1 MNQLAT
7 MLDTDLTVDAR
18 ARTARPGTDAES
30 GADFGQVLQG
40 LSKPDEASV
49 STEQAGRNSRHDK
62 KGKVD
67 GLLTASADPIVPAMP
82 MARPATTEILDGQ
95 LLAGQKE
102 APGEATLVEQ
112 RGDSLITGTAAGTHA
127 LVANHSPE
135 GPKTAAEAPTIGAQA
150 PTNAL
155 GAITS
160 DPVSTDATGVN
171 GAPAPSAQ
179 GAASA
184 SAAAGASVAATG
196 SAAVSGQAMRLAL
209 SRGEDMTRTPTV
221 TDALKPMPSVLV
233 EAVES
238 SGRAIGK
245 AAGGLAGPN
254 GAGLPATTA
263 VAAAASGISKLS
275 GGDAGRPGTAQH
287 KLLASL
293 EAKGVDARS
302 SAVSIGDPTTWS
314 PGAVTREEPTAA
326 LRQTVAPEATLS
338 APMGSEEWQ
347 MDLGTQLVAMIEKGD
362 QSAVINLSPVELG
375 PVQID
380 VAVRE
385 GEVSVAFAA
394 QVADTR
400 SAIEASLPRLREMLA
415 GEGLSLTNS
424 NINNML
430 PGFSQQKSPSRGG
443 EDRPSQRG
451 RFADPE
457 SAVVIQTTPNRIR
470 RSLVDLYA

>member
-18 ARTARPGTDAES
+18 ARTARTGTDAES

-40 LSKPDEASV
+40 ISKPDEASV
-49 STEQAGRNSRHDK
+49 STEQAGRNSRHSK
-62 KGKVD
+62 KGNID
-67 GLLTASADPIVPAMP
+67 GLLNVSADPVVSTVPMT
-82 MARPATTEILDGQ
+82 RPVTTEVLD
-95 LLAGQKE
+95 GQKE
-102 APGEATLVEQ
+102 APGDTTLVEQ
-112 RGDSLITGTAAGTHA
+112 RGDSLITSTAAGGGATA
-127 LVANHSPE
+127 L
-135 GPKTAAEAPTIGAQA
+135 EAPTTAFE
-150 PTNAL
+150 
-155 GAITS
+155 AITS
-160 DPVSTDATGVN
+160 EPASSNATVVN
-171 GAPAPSAQ
+171 GAAAPAAP
-179 GAASA
+179 GA
-184 SAAAGASVAATG
+184 AAAGASVTATS
-196 SAAVSGQAMRLAL
+196 SAAVSGQALRISL
-209 SRGEDMTRTPTV
+209 SRGEEMTRTSTA
-221 TDALKPMPSVLV
+221 TDALKPVHSVPV
-233 EAVES
+233 EALDG
-238 SGRAIGK
+238 SGRTNGK
-245 AAGGLAGPN
+245 AVGSLAGPN
-254 GAGLPATTA
+254 GTGLPATTA

-275 GGDAGRPGTAQH
+275 GGDVGRLGTTQH

-293 EAKGVDARS
+293 EAKGLDARPT
-302 SAVSIGDPTTWS
+302 AVSIGDPTTWS
-314 PGAVTREEPTAA
+314 IGAATREDPTSV
-326 LRQTVAPEATLS
+326 LRQSVAPEATLTS
-338 APMGSEEWQ
+338 SIGSEEWQ

-380 VAVRE
+380 VTVHE

-400 SAIEASLPRLREMLA
+400 SAIEGSLSRLREMLA

-457 SAVVIQTTPNRIR
+457 NAIVVQTTPNRIR

>member
-18 ARTARPGTDAES
+18 ARTARTGTDAES

-40 LSKPDEASV
+40 ISKPDEASV
-49 STEQAGRNSRHDK
+49 STEQAGRNSRHSK
-62 KGKVD
+62 KGNID
-67 GLLTASADPIVPAMP
+67 GLLNVSADPVVSTVPMT
-82 MARPATTEILDGQ
+82 RPVTTEVLDGQ
-95 LLAGQKE
+95 ND
-102 APGEATLVEQ
+102 APGDTTLVEQ
-112 RGDSLITGTAAGTHA
+112 RGDSLIT
-127 LVANHSPE
+127 
-135 GPKTAAEAPTIGAQA
+135 
-150 PTNAL
+150 
-155 GAITS
+155 
-160 DPVSTDATGVN
+160 ST
-171 GAPAPSAQ
+171 
-179 GAASA
+179 
-184 SAAAGASVAATG
+184 AAAGASVTATS
-196 SAAVSGQAMRLAL
+196 SAAVSGQALRISL
-209 SRGEDMTRTPTV
+209 SRGEEMTRTSTA
-221 TDALKPMPSVLV
+221 TDALKPVHSVPV
-233 EAVES
+233 EALDG
-238 SGRAIGK
+238 SGRTNGK
-245 AAGGLAGPN
+245 AVGSLAGPN
-254 GAGLPATTA
+254 GTGLPATTA

-275 GGDAGRPGTAQH
+275 GGDAGRLGTTQH

-293 EAKGVDARS
+293 EAKGLDARPT
-302 SAVSIGDPTTWS
+302 AVSIGDPTTWS
-314 PGAVTREEPTAA
+314 IGAATREDPTSV
-326 LRQTVAPEATLS
+326 LRQSVAPEATLTS
-338 APMGSEEWQ
+338 PMGSEEWQ

-380 VAVRE
+380 VTVHE

-400 SAIEASLPRLREMLA
+400 SAIEASLSRLREMLA

-424 NINNML
+424 NINNIL

-457 SAVVIQTTPNRIR
+457 TAIVVQTTPNRIR

>member
-18 ARTARPGTDAES
+18 ARTARTGTDAES

-40 LSKPDEASV
+40 ISKPDEASV
-49 STEQAGRNSRHDK
+49 STEQAGRNSRHSK
-62 KGKVD
+62 KGNID
-67 GLLTASADPIVPAMP
+67 GLLNVSADPV
-82 MARPATTEILDGQ
+82 
-95 LLAGQKE
+95 
-102 APGEATLVEQ
+102 
-112 RGDSLITGTAAGTHA
+112 
-127 LVANHSPE
+127 
-135 GPKTAAEAPTIGAQA
+135 
-150 PTNAL
+150 
-155 GAITS
+155 
-160 DPVSTDATGVN
+160 VSTV
-171 GAPAPSAQ
+171 P
-179 GAASA
+179 
-184 SAAAGASVAATG
+184 
-196 SAAVSGQAMRLAL
+196 
-209 SRGEDMTRTPTV
+209 MTRTSTA
-221 TDALKPMPSVLV
+221 TDALKPVHSVPV
-233 EAVES
+233 EALDG
-238 SGRAIGK
+238 SGRTNGK
-245 AAGGLAGPN
+245 AVGSLAGPN
-254 GAGLPATTA
+254 GTGLPATTA

-275 GGDAGRPGTAQH
+275 GGDVGRLGTTQH

-293 EAKGVDARS
+293 EAKGLDARPT
-302 SAVSIGDPTTWS
+302 AVSIGDPTTWS
-314 PGAVTREEPTAA
+314 IGAATREDPTSV
-326 LRQTVAPEATLS
+326 LRQSVAPEATLTS
-338 APMGSEEWQ
+338 PMGSEEWQ

-380 VAVRE
+380 VTVHE

-400 SAIEASLPRLREMLA
+400 SAIEASLSRLREMLA

-424 NINNML
+424 NINNIL

-457 SAVVIQTTPNRIR
+457 NAIVVQTTPNRIR

>member
-18 ARTARPGTDAES
+18 ARTARTGTDAES

-40 LSKPDEASV
+40 ISKPDEASV
-49 STEQAGRNSRHDK
+49 STEQAGRNSRHSK
-62 KGKVD
+62 KGNID
-67 GLLTASADPIVPAMP
+67 GLLNVSADPVVSTVPMT
-82 MARPATTEILDGQ
+82 RPVTTEVLDGQ
-95 LLAGQKE
+95 ND
-102 APGEATLVEQ
+102 APGDTTLVEQ
-112 RGDSLITGTAAGTHA
+112 RGDSLIT
-127 LVANHSPE
+127 
-135 GPKTAAEAPTIGAQA
+135 
-150 PTNAL
+150 
-155 GAITS
+155 
-160 DPVSTDATGVN
+160 ST
-171 GAPAPSAQ
+171 
-179 GAASA
+179 
-184 SAAAGASVAATG
+184 AAAGASVTATS
-196 SAAVSGQAMRLAL
+196 SAAVSGQALRISL
-209 SRGEDMTRTPTV
+209 SRGEEMTRTSTA
-221 TDALKPMPSVLV
+221 TDALKPVHSVPV
-233 EAVES
+233 EALDG
-238 SGRAIGK
+238 SGRTNGK
-245 AAGGLAGPN
+245 AVGSLAGPN
-254 GAGLPATTA
+254 GTGLPATTA

-275 GGDAGRPGTAQH
+275 GGDAGRLGTTQH

-293 EAKGVDARS
+293 EAKGLDARPT
-302 SAVSIGDPTTWS
+302 AVSIGDPTTWS
-314 PGAVTREEPTAA
+314 IGAATREDPTSV
-326 LRQTVAPEATLS
+326 LRQSVAPEATLTS
-338 APMGSEEWQ
+338 PMGSEEWQ

-380 VAVRE
+380 VTVHE

-400 SAIEASLPRLREMLA
+400 SAIEASLSRLREMLA

-457 SAVVIQTTPNRIR
+457 TAIVVQTTPNRIR

>member
-18 ARTARPGTDAES
+18 ARTARTGTDAES

-40 LSKPDEASV
+40 ISKPDEASV
-49 STEQAGRNSRHDK
+49 STEQAGRNSRHSK
-62 KGKVD
+62 KGNID
-67 GLLTASADPIVPAMP
+67 GLLNVSADPVVSTVPMT
-82 MARPATTEILDGQ
+82 RPVTTEVLDGQ
-95 LLAGQKE
+95 ND
-102 APGEATLVEQ
+102 APGDTTLVEQ
-112 RGDSLITGTAAGTHA
+112 RGDSLIT
-127 LVANHSPE
+127 
-135 GPKTAAEAPTIGAQA
+135 
-150 PTNAL
+150 
-155 GAITS
+155 
-160 DPVSTDATGVN
+160 ST
-171 GAPAPSAQ
+171 
-179 GAASA
+179 
-184 SAAAGASVAATG
+184 AAAGASVTATS
-196 SAAVSGQAMRLAL
+196 SAAVSGQALRISL
-209 SRGEDMTRTPTV
+209 SRGEEMTRTSTA
-221 TDALKPMPSVLV
+221 TDALKPVHSVPV
-233 EAVES
+233 EALDG
-238 SGRAIGK
+238 SGRTNGK
-245 AAGGLAGPN
+245 AVGSLAGPN
-254 GAGLPATTA
+254 GTGLPATTA

-275 GGDAGRPGTAQH
+275 GGDAGRLGTTQH

-293 EAKGVDARS
+293 EAKGLDARPT
-302 SAVSIGDPTTWS
+302 AVSIGDPTTWS
-314 PGAVTREEPTAA
+314 IGAATREDPTSV
-326 LRQTVAPEATLS
+326 LRQSVAPEATLTS
-338 APMGSEEWQ
+338 SIGSEEWQ

-380 VAVRE
+380 VTVHE

-400 SAIEASLPRLREMLA
+400 SAIEASLSRLREMLA

-457 SAVVIQTTPNRIR
+457 TAIVVQTTPNRIR

>member
-18 ARTARPGTDAES
+18 ARTARTGTDAES

-40 LSKPDEASV
+40 ISKPDEASV
-49 STEQAGRNSRHDK
+49 STEQAGRNSRHSK
-62 KGKVD
+62 KGNID
-67 GLLTASADPIVPAMP
+67 GLLNVSADPVVSTVPMT
-82 MARPATTEILDGQ
+82 RPVTTEVLDGQ
-95 LLAGQKE
+95 ND
-102 APGEATLVEQ
+102 APGDTTLVEQ
-112 RGDSLITGTAAGTHA
+112 RGDSLIT
-127 LVANHSPE
+127 
-135 GPKTAAEAPTIGAQA
+135 
-150 PTNAL
+150 
-155 GAITS
+155 
-160 DPVSTDATGVN
+160 ST
-171 GAPAPSAQ
+171 
-179 GAASA
+179 
-184 SAAAGASVAATG
+184 AAAGASVTATS
-196 SAAVSGQAMRLAL
+196 SAAVSGQALRISL
-209 SRGEDMTRTPTV
+209 SRGEEMTRTSTA
-221 TDALKPMPSVLV
+221 TDALKPVHSVPV
-233 EAVES
+233 EALDG
-238 SGRAIGK
+238 SGRTNGK
-245 AAGGLAGPN
+245 AVGSLAGPN
-254 GAGLPATTA
+254 GTGLPATTA

-275 GGDAGRPGTAQH
+275 GGDVGRLGTTQH

-293 EAKGVDARS
+293 EAKGLDARPT
-302 SAVSIGDPTTWS
+302 AVSIGDPTTWS
-314 PGAVTREEPTAA
+314 IGAATREDPTSV
-326 LRQTVAPEATLS
+326 LRQSVAPEATLTS
-338 APMGSEEWQ
+338 PMGSEEWQ

-380 VAVRE
+380 VTVHE

-400 SAIEASLPRLREMLA
+400 SAIEASLSRLREMLA

-424 NINNML
+424 NINNIL

-457 SAVVIQTTPNRIR
+457 NAIVVQTTPNRIR

>member
-18 ARTARPGTDAES
+18 ARTARTGTDAES

-40 LSKPDEASV
+40 ISKPDEASV
-49 STEQAGRNSRHDK
+49 STEQAGRNSRHSK
-62 KGKVD
+62 KGNID
-67 GLLTASADPIVPAMP
+67 GLLNVSADPVVSTVPMT
-82 MARPATTEILDGQ
+82 RPVTTEVLDGQ
-95 LLAGQKE
+95 ND
-102 APGEATLVEQ
+102 APGDTTLVEQ
-112 RGDSLITGTAAGTHA
+112 RGDSLIT
-127 LVANHSPE
+127 
-135 GPKTAAEAPTIGAQA
+135 
-150 PTNAL
+150 
-155 GAITS
+155 
-160 DPVSTDATGVN
+160 ST
-171 GAPAPSAQ
+171 
-179 GAASA
+179 
-184 SAAAGASVAATG
+184 AAAGASVTATS
-196 SAAVSGQAMRLAL
+196 SAAVSGQALRISL
-209 SRGEDMTRTPTV
+209 SRGEEMTRTSTA
-221 TDALKPMPSVLV
+221 TDALKPVHSVPV
-233 EAVES
+233 EALDG
-238 SGRAIGK
+238 SGRTNGK
-245 AAGGLAGPN
+245 AVGSLAGPN
-254 GAGLPATTA
+254 GTGLPATTA

-275 GGDAGRPGTAQH
+275 GGDVGRLGTTQH

-293 EAKGVDARS
+293 EAKGLDARPT
-302 SAVSIGDPTTWS
+302 AVSIGDPTTWS
-314 PGAVTREEPTAA
+314 IGAATREDPTSV
-326 LRQTVAPEATLS
+326 LRQSVAPEATLTS
-338 APMGSEEWQ
+338 PMGSEEWQ

-380 VAVRE
+380 VTVHE

-400 SAIEASLPRLREMLA
+400 SAIEASLSRLREMLA

-457 SAVVIQTTPNRIR
+457 TAIVVQTTPNRIR

>member
-18 ARTARPGTDAES
+18 ARTARTGTDAES

-40 LSKPDEASV
+40 ISKPDEASV
-49 STEQAGRNSRHDK
+49 STEQAGRNSRHSK
-62 KGKVD
+62 KGNID
-67 GLLTASADPIVPAMP
+67 GLLNVSADPVVSTVPMT
-82 MARPATTEILDGQ
+82 RPVTTEVLDGQ
-95 LLAGQKE
+95 ND
-102 APGEATLVEQ
+102 APGDTTLVEQ
-112 RGDSLITGTAAGTHA
+112 RGDSLIT
-127 LVANHSPE
+127 
-135 GPKTAAEAPTIGAQA
+135 
-150 PTNAL
+150 
-155 GAITS
+155 
-160 DPVSTDATGVN
+160 ST
-171 GAPAPSAQ
+171 
-179 GAASA
+179 
-184 SAAAGASVAATG
+184 AAAGASVTATS
-196 SAAVSGQAMRLAL
+196 SAAVSGQALRISL
-209 SRGEDMTRTPTV
+209 SRGEEMTRTSTA
-221 TDALKPMPSVLV
+221 TDALKPVHSVPV
-233 EAVES
+233 EALDG
-238 SGRAIGK
+238 SGRTNGK
-245 AAGGLAGPN
+245 AVGSLAGPN
-254 GAGLPATTA
+254 GTGLPATTA

-275 GGDAGRPGTAQH
+275 GGDVGRLGTTQH

-293 EAKGVDARS
+293 EAKGLDARPT
-302 SAVSIGDPTTWS
+302 AVSIGDPTTWS
-314 PGAVTREEPTAA
+314 IGAATREDPTSV
-326 LRQTVAPEATLS
+326 LRQSVAPEATLTS
-338 APMGSEEWQ
+338 PMGSEEWQ

-380 VAVRE
+380 VTVHE

-400 SAIEASLPRLREMLA
+400 SAIEGSLSRLREMLA

-424 NINNML
+424 NINNIL

-457 SAVVIQTTPNRIR
+457 NAIVVQTTPNRSR

>member
-18 ARTARPGTDAES
+18 ARTARTGTDAES

-40 LSKPDEASV
+40 ISKPDEASV
-49 STEQAGRNSRHDK
+49 STEQAGRNSRHSK
-62 KGKVD
+62 KGNID
-67 GLLTASADPIVPAMP
+67 GLLNVSADPVVSTVPMT
-82 MARPATTEILDGQ
+82 RPVTTEVLDGQ
-95 LLAGQKE
+95 ND
-102 APGEATLVEQ
+102 APGDTTLVEQ
-112 RGDSLITGTAAGTHA
+112 RGDSLIT
-127 LVANHSPE
+127 
-135 GPKTAAEAPTIGAQA
+135 
-150 PTNAL
+150 
-155 GAITS
+155 
-160 DPVSTDATGVN
+160 ST
-171 GAPAPSAQ
+171 
-179 GAASA
+179 
-184 SAAAGASVAATG
+184 AAAGASVTATS
-196 SAAVSGQAMRLAL
+196 SAAVSGQALRLSL
-209 SRGEDMTRTPTV
+209 SRGEEMTRTSTA
-221 TDALKPMPSVLV
+221 TDALKPVHSVPV
-233 EAVES
+233 EALDG
-238 SGRAIGK
+238 SGRTNGK
-245 AAGGLAGPN
+245 AVGSLAGPN
-254 GAGLPATTA
+254 GTGLPATTA

-275 GGDAGRPGTAQH
+275 GGDVGRLGTTQH

-293 EAKGVDARS
+293 EAKGLDARPT
-302 SAVSIGDPTTWS
+302 AVSIGDPTTWS
-314 PGAVTREEPTAA
+314 IGAATREDPTSV
-326 LRQTVAPEATLS
+326 LRQSVAPEATLTS
-338 APMGSEEWQ
+338 PMGSEEWQ

-380 VAVRE
+380 VTVHE

-400 SAIEASLPRLREMLA
+400 SAIEASLSRLREMLA

-424 NINNML
+424 NINNIL

-457 SAVVIQTTPNRIR
+457 NAIVVQTTPNRIR

>member
-18 ARTARPGTDAES
+18 ARTARTGTDAES

-40 LSKPDEASV
+40 ISKPDEASV
-49 STEQAGRNSRHDK
+49 STEQAGRNSRHSK
-62 KGKVD
+62 KGNID
-67 GLLTASADPIVPAMP
+67 GLLNVSADPVVSTVPMT
-82 MARPATTEILDGQ
+82 RPVTTEVLDGQ
-95 LLAGQKE
+95 ND
-102 APGEATLVEQ
+102 APGDTTLVEQ
-112 RGDSLITGTAAGTHA
+112 RGDSLITSTAAGGGATA
-127 LVANHSPE
+127 L
-135 GPKTAAEAPTIGAQA
+135 EAPTTALQA
-150 PTNAL
+150 PTTAFE
-155 GAITS
+155 AITS
-160 DPVSTDATGVN
+160 EPASSNATVVN
-171 GAPAPSAQ
+171 GAAAPAAP
-179 GAASA
+179 GA
-184 SAAAGASVAATG
+184 AAAGASVTATS
-196 SAAVSGQAMRLAL
+196 SAAVSGQALRISL
-209 SRGEDMTRTPTV
+209 SRGEEMTRTSTA
-221 TDALKPMPSVLV
+221 TDALKPVHSVPV
-233 EAVES
+233 EALDG
-238 SGRAIGK
+238 SGRTNGK
-245 AAGGLAGPN
+245 AVGSLAGPN
-254 GAGLPATTA
+254 GTGLPATTA

-275 GGDAGRPGTAQH
+275 GGDVGRLGTTQH

-293 EAKGVDARS
+293 EAKGLDARPT
-302 SAVSIGDPTTWS
+302 AVSIGDPTTWS
-314 PGAVTREEPTAA
+314 IGAATREDPTSV
-326 LRQTVAPEATLS
+326 LRQSVAPEATLTS
-338 APMGSEEWQ
+338 PMGSEEWQ

-380 VAVRE
+380 VTVHE

-400 SAIEASLPRLREMLA
+400 SAIEGSLSRLREMLA

-424 NINNML
+424 NINNIL

-457 SAVVIQTTPNRIR
+457 NAIVVQTTPNRIR